1 MTDAPQTPVQR
12 CGIVA
17 LIGAPNAG
25 KSTLLNRIVGS
36 KVAIVTHKV
45 QTTRSRLRG
54 IAMEGRSQ
62 IIFVDTPGIFR
73 PKRKLDEAMVEAAW
87 SGADDADVVVLLID
101 ARKGVGEEEQEI
113 LDALAKTRRKVT
125 LALNKV
131 DTVERSSLL
140 EIAAKCNELLGFE
153 ETFMIS
159 ALNGS
164 GVDDLRRHLAERMPQ
179 GPWLYPEDQLAD
191 VPLRHMAAEITREKV
206 FLRLHQELPYA
217 STVETETWKELR
229 DGSVRVEQVLYVERD
244 SQKKIALGKN
254 GQTIKAIGSAA
265 REELQELLG
274 HKVHLFLFVKVREKW
289 GQDPERFESMGLNF
303 PKS

>member
-1 MTDAPQTPVQR
+1 MTKSPDTPAQR
-12 CGIVA
+12 CGVIA

-25 KSTLLNRIVGS
+25 KSTLLNAIVGS

-54 IAMEGRSQ
+54 IAVEGDSQ
-62 IIFVDTPGIFR
+62 LIFVDTPGIFR

-87 SGADDADVVVLLID
+87 SGAEDADVVVLLID

-113 LDALAKTRRKVT
+113 LDALAETGRKAT

-131 DTVERSSLL
+131 DTAERGSLL
-140 EIAAKCNELLGFE
+140 EIAARCNELLAFE

-159 ALNGS
+159 ALTGS
-164 GVDDLRRHLAERMPQ
+164 GVDDLRRHLADRMPQ

-217 STVETETWKELR
+217 STVETESWKELR